1 MSTAP
6 PNLPKKA
13 KCIAPIPV
21 PTHGSGGVFAVAVTT
36 DIAGPALLCLEKVL
50 DLPNYGTWNTFVPRA
65 SVISTPTTPTPTD
78 NEAPLPP
85 DVQALTSRPGYATR
99 GSQIRFDAVMTPG
112 GSSRAVDLEV
122 SFLETLSTADGSTG
136 YRVVWKTAG
145 SMPHFLLRS
154 ERVQEFVESVTEDEK
169 TVTSYTTW
177 ETFGGA
183 LGYVLPRTQIES
195 GFDRWTEGLKRVVE
209 EEVGGR
215 GE

>member
-6 PNLPKKA
+6 PNLPPKA

-50 DLPNYGTWNTFVPRA
+50 DFPNYGTWNTFVPRA
-65 SVISTPTTPTPTD
+65 SVTTPASTSPD
-78 NEAPLPP
+78 EALPP
-85 DVQALTSRPGYATR
+85 EVQALTSRPGYATR
-99 GSQIRFDAVMTPG
+99 GALIRFDAVMTPG

-122 SFLETLSTADGSTG
+122 SFLETFSTADGETG

-145 SMPHFLLRS
+145 SMPHFLLHS
-154 ERVQEFVESVTEDEK
+154 ERVQEFVERVTGDGK

-195 GFDRWTEGLKRVVE
+195 GFDRWTEGLKKVVE
-209 EEVGGR
+209 EEGGR
-215 GE
+215 AA